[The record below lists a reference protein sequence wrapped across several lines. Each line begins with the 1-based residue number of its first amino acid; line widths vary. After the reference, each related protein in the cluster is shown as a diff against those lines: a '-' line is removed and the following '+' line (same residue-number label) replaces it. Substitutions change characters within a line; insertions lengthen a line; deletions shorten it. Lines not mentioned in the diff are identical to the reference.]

1 MVKMSHRLRSRLA
14 LGVWLFWSVA
24 GADFSSPAAEQETN
38 NKLGIPSSE
47 SSHNDLSENQP
58 SSVSNGNNHRSDQEA
73 VNRNRSLLFGRHDDD
88 GHNNSGGPTT
98 KIVGGSGVG
107 SKNEYPYFVSLD
119 NRSCGG
125 FLIAPD
131 VVLSKFIRVLVL
143 EIVYQVALSFSEDHR
158 VTANHRYPYL
168 LSTILLQLEMMCSIH
183 GPK

>member
-24 GADFSSPAAEQETN
+24 GADFSSLAAEQETN

-58 SSVSNGNNHRSDQEA
+58 SSVRGGVSVSNGNNHRSDGEA
-73 VNRNRSLLFGRHDDD
+73 VDRNRSLLFGGHDDD

-107 SKNEYPYFVSLD
+107 SKNDYPYFVSLD
-119 NRSCGG
+119 DRNCGG

-131 VVLSKFIRVLVL
+131 VVLSKFM
-143 EIVYQVALSFSEDHR
+143 
-158 VTANHRYPYL
+158 
-168 LSTILLQLEMMCSIH
+168 STSARA
-183 GPK
+183 